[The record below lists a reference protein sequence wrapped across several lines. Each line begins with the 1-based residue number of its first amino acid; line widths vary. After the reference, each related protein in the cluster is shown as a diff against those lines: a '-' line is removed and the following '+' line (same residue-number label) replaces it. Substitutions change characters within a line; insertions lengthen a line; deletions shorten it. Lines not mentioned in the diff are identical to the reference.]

1 MGQVMTRLAATVD
14 SVENRRERR
23 HAVHLL
29 AHFHYRATRSTVVL
43 KDLTCGGARIE
54 GIDGLAEDEAVSL
67 VLPGRRPM
75 LAFVAWS
82 GIRAAGLEFAEPL
95 EEGALAV
102 LAASHAIGHGLSPAA
117 AV

>member
-1 MGQVMTRLAATVD
+1 MGQVMTRLAATVG
-14 SVENRRERR
+14 SVENRRENR
-23 HAVHLL
+23 HAVHML

-54 GIDGLAEDEAVSL
+54 GIDGLTEDEAVSL

-82 GIRAAGLEFAEPL
+82 GTRAAGLEFAEPL

-102 LAASHAIGHGLSPAA
+102 LAARHAIGHGPAIVA
-117 AV
+117 Q